1 DVHDKQWGKSIRN
14 MKGSSGSEQLVMM
27 ELFLSN
33 LMREEN
39 FEHLLKEFI
48 PQLEELEG
56 LAENVVLGL
65 SLANSLALQEAKEDT
80 FDNLLQQLDSSK
92 DEAVLRVIL
101 KDEHGQALV
110 TKLKSKNTTLQDRF
124 SKALKVGVFGE
135 MLNDNATADAAT
147 FIEIMQGVAELGVT
161 EADLENNEL
170 KTSFNRICS
179 AFLDLSTKV
188 LAGCGDLDPIFASL
202 DGDSAIFTLAT
213 DILESNA
220 ITEMKS
226 VAAVWN
232 MPSVTKMFTV
242 ATANPGSVPGMLVDL
257 SQVVSL
263 ATAFFT
269 LVKRTTMDP
278 NESDTATSFST
289 WKQDTIQ
296 FTLSTNCED
305 LQAISN
311 ALHDFCGM
319 MCNLDIQSIK
329 LKLAQCHGV
338 RQANVF
344 LDASQQVVSNCMPG
358 LLTGLA
364 QNLEKNLLTDQSW
377 FLEAAPAP
385 KFLPETGDVPKDFW
399 NKCIQEMSAN
409 KAKSMY
415 DTLDTVVNTLK
426 KAECS
431 ISIDMQAIH
440 REVLFNQLRGDACL
454 CMDALQST
462 AAVKDAE
469 SELVPAIK
477 GAAGTLDASVGK
489 LCTDMKELPEA
500 ELARVKAWIS
510 KNIMVPLTGPFLAK
524 ATEEVQRAAAIPD
537 AYEALVASRN
547 GAKIRSIFF
556 SKHTHTATTANLEDF
571 NSIAKNFESIIC
583 SAGSIDILLSSQLS
597 KIKGYS
603 AKLARIKAYSSTVHG
618 LNLCLHRFAGKG
630 RMEKSALLR

>member
-1 DVHDKQWGKSIRN
+1 

-202 DGDSAIFTLAT
+202 DGDSAIFTMAT

-242 ATANPGSVPGMLVDL
+242 ATANPGS
-257 SQVVSL
+257 
-263 ATAFFT
+263 
-269 LVKRTTMDP
+269 
-278 NESDTATSFST
+278 
-289 WKQDTIQ
+289 
-296 FTLSTNCED
+296 
-305 LQAISN
+305 
-311 ALHDFCGM
+311 
-319 MCNLDIQSIK
+319 
-329 LKLAQCHGV
+329 
-338 RQANVF
+338 ANVF
-344 LDASQQVVSNCMPG
+344 LDASQQVVSNCVPG

-524 ATEEVQRAAAIPD
+524 ATEEVQRAAAAIPD

-630 RMEKSALLR
+630 RMEKSALLREPPACNHCQVIESLSIVMIFIEQFSDSDIVLLSLS

>member
-1 DVHDKQWGKSIRN
+1 MNPLKDVHDKQWGKSIQN

-92 DEAVLRVIL
+92 DEAVHRVIL

-202 DGDSAIFTLAT
+202 DGDSAIFTMAT

-257 SQVVSL
+257 SQVVPWL
-263 ATAFFT
+263 AFSSGTVDLRAATLALGALSFQRLFT
-269 LVKRTTMDP
+269 GR
-278 NESDTATSFST
+278 
-289 WKQDTIQ
+289 
-296 FTLSTNCED
+296 
-305 LQAISN
+305 
-311 ALHDFCGM
+311 
-319 MCNLDIQSIK
+319 LDCS
-329 LKLAQCHGV
+329 
-338 RQANVF
+338 
-344 LDASQQVVSNCMPG
+344 
-358 LLTGLA
+358 
-364 QNLEKNLLTDQSW
+364 SW
-377 FLEAAPAP
+377 FLRYPVSGIRFIFP
-385 KFLPETGDVPKDFW
+385 KLLVELLDLWLSV
-399 NKCIQEMSAN
+399 CQYVSMSCH
-409 KAKSMY
+409 S
-415 DTLDTVVNTLK
+415 L
-426 KAECS
+426 
-431 ISIDMQAIH
+431 
-440 REVLFNQLRGDACL
+440 
-454 CMDALQST
+454 
-462 AAVKDAE
+462 
-469 SELVPAIK
+469 
-477 GAAGTLDASVGK
+477 
-489 LCTDMKELPEA
+489 
-500 ELARVKAWIS
+500 
-510 KNIMVPLTGPFLAK
+510 
-524 ATEEVQRAAAIPD
+524 
-537 AYEALVASRN
+537 
-547 GAKIRSIFF
+547 
-556 SKHTHTATTANLEDF
+556 
-571 NSIAKNFESIIC
+571 
-583 SAGSIDILLSSQLS
+583 
-597 KIKGYS
+597 
-603 AKLARIKAYSSTVHG
+603 
-618 LNLCLHRFAGKG
+618 
-630 RMEKSALLR
+630 